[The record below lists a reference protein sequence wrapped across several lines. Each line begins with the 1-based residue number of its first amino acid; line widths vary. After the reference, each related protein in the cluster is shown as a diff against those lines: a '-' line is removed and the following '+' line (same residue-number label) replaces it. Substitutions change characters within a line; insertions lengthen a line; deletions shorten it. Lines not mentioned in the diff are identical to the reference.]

1 MKRKKESGAL
11 SYGREVWPL
20 ISLYFKK
27 KEENRLR
34 EKTPHVQI
42 KEEQKGQPNAI
53 VTITILYTI
62 YYYHTIINSET
73 RNLKNRKKKE
83 RKKRKNDLT

>member
-1 MKRKKESGAL
+1 MEERSGRLFLSISKR
-11 SYGREVWPL
+11 
-20 ISLYFKK
+20 KK

-34 EKTPHVQI
+34 EKTPHVKI
-42 KEEQKGQPNAI
+42 KEEQKGQPSDI
-53 VTITILYTI
+53 VTTTILYTI

-83 RKKRKNDLT
+83 RKKEKKE